1 MPQNVKILQDKQL
14 SLDLAHVEKIDPT
27 STENATTKLEKNNN
41 MKLFSNSWNTSKSF
55 SPSSNNLVILP
66 PSKVITHKPIPH
78 ELASSSPNTESPHTI
93 QLSPVNASSTA
104 IPKLSSSLPILQS
117 HLNFS
122 PIYDL
127 HRTNDITFFINNKHI
142 NINSD
147 NPAYYQSDKSHFYYG
162 FSESILK
169 EKKTKTGSRSM
180 VKCELFTSN
189 NARYKSLPSALSIQQ
204 YMKYNRPLDS
214 ERKQAKLMSQSRS
227 SLFNKGPLP
236 DIIQLMVFQYLDLKS
251 LMVMQ
256 CVCKHWKE
264 MLTTSQHLLN
274 DLDLRPYNT
283 TISDKTIIP
292 ITNFAGRR
300 PKKVDISNCFH
311 LTDKGFSYLING
323 IGSFKIRVLKMISVW
338 EVSSLAIMDLT
349 LPSISS
355 ELEEVDFSNC
365 RNLDDSTLTQ
375 LIGWIIAPF
384 GPDIQPSIAS
394 NNVVGCPKL
403 RRISLSHCK
412 KITDRS
418 MYHMAMF
425 ASDRIEFLDLT
436 RCTTIT
442 DHGFSFWNFRSFYS
456 LRHLCLA
463 DCTFLTDKTIS
474 SIALAAKN
482 LQSLVL
488 SFCCAL
494 TDISV
499 EILAVKCMRLR
510 NLDLSYCGSAV
521 SDASLLMAAL
531 HLLDL
536 ERLSVRGCVR
546 VTNVGVDNILRFV
559 GKRNLKFL
567 DITQCRNVINQID
580 SDDFDVMIKQS

>member
-1 MPQNVKILQDKQL
+1 MSKYHKADQL
-14 SLDLAHVEKIDPT
+14 GLDPVHIKKTDPT
-27 STENATTKLEKNNN
+27 SAINTTTKLEKKSNVKSF
-41 MKLFSNSWNTSKSF
+41 MNSWNSSKF
-55 SPSSNNLVILP
+55 FQLPSNNLVLI
-66 PSKVITHKPIPH
+66 SSSNNNTHKLISH
-78 ELASSSPNTESPHTI
+78 ELVSSLQNTKSPLTI
-93 QLSPVNASSTA
+93 QSPTVDGSSIAT
-104 IPKLSSSLPILQS
+104 PKCLPFLPNLQS
-117 HLNFS
+117 HLDFPPNYALNHS
-122 PIYDL
+122 N
-127 HRTNDITFFINNKHI
+127 NDTLFINNNHI
-142 NINSD
+142 IIHTD
-147 NPAYYQSDKSHFYYG
+147 NLPYYQSHKSHFFYG
-162 FSESILK
+162 FSESVS
-169 EKKTKTGSRSM
+169 KKSKNKPGSRSM
-180 VKCELFTSN
+180 KCELFTSN
-189 NARYKSLPSALSIQQ
+189 TAKHKSPPSTFSIQQ
-204 YMKYNRPLDS
+204 YMNYNRPPNYKKKA
-214 ERKQAKLMSQSRS
+214 RFMSQSRS

-236 DIIQLMVFQYLDLKS
+236 DVILLMVFQYLDLKS

-256 CVCKHWKE
+256 CVCKHWKK
-264 MLTTSQHLLN
+264 MLTTSQYLLN

-283 TISDKTIIP
+283 TISDKSIVP
-292 ITNFAGRR
+292 ITNFAGTR
-300 PKKVDISNCFH
+300 PTKVDISNCFH

-323 IGSFKIRVLKMISVW
+323 IDLFKLKVFKMISVW

-355 ELEEVDFSNC
+355 ELEEIDFSNC

-384 GPDIQPSIAS
+384 GLGINPSIAS

-412 KITDRS
+412 KITDKS

-442 DHGFSFWNFRSFYS
+442 DYGFSFWNFRSFYS

-463 DCTFLTDKTIS
+463 DCTFLTNKTIS
-474 SIALAAKN
+474 SIASAAKN

-494 TDISV
+494 TEISV
-499 EILAVKCMRLR
+499 EILAVKCTQLR

-521 SDASLLMAAL
+521 SDTSLSMAAL
-531 HLLDL
+531 YLLDL

-546 VTNVGVDNILRFV
+546 VTNVGVNNILRLADH
-559 GKRNLKFL
+559 RNLRFL

-580 SDDFDVMIKQS
+580 RNDFDVTIKQS